1 MNTASESDARTDT
14 ARSGPL
20 NRVASALAWYT
31 PELTGA
37 AVSAGAAA
45 TVWAPLGAISAAL
58 TAWIATDQVN
68 AARARRHARR
78 EVEQRAQRAQL
89 DPAEHHDDQ
98 DDGAQDNAHAD
109 DDATAPAPA
118 DERAERPGWEVAG

>member
-1 MNTASESDARTDT
+1 MNTESEDRTDT

-58 TAWIATDQVN
+58 GAWIATDQVN

-78 EVEQRAQRAQL
+78 EVEYRAQRAQL
-89 DPAEHHDDQ
+89 DPAEDHDGE
-98 DDGAQDNAHAD
+98 DDGAQDDARAD
-109 DDATAPAPA
+109 DGVSVSGPAA